1 VLVRESRQDKL
12 AEISTI
18 EVKARQWA
26 RFTPEE
32 PEEPTE
38 LQELHTQARQR
49 GPVYQRIAAADS
61 LLYAREHIF
70 ERISV
75 AQVHQLKTETL
86 RHGRAQLQLEVL
98 KFVALLEERR
108 GVVSRI
114 SKKVAT
120 EESVERERAMILTIR
135 NG

>member
-1 VLVRESRQDKL
+1 
-12 AEISTI
+12 
-18 EVKARQWA
+18 VKARQWA

-49 GPVYQRIAAADS
+49 GPVYQRIAAADY

-70 ERISV
+70 ERVSV
-75 AQVHQLKTETL
+75 AQAPQLKTETV
-86 RHGRAQLQLEVL
+86 RHGRGQLQLEEL
-98 KFVALLEERR
+98 KSIAQLEERR

-114 SKKVAT
+114 SKEVAT
-120 EESVERERAMILTIR
+120 EESVERERAMIVTIR